1 VERDYKKNVASVKK
15 LASDSYIVSMEM
27 SESVCVVCVCVYAKN
42 LRHGNGCFING
53 RGEVCVFV
61 CVNHE
66 FILYV

>member
-1 VERDYKKNVASVKK
+1 VRG
-15 LASDSYIVSMEM
+15 
-27 SESVCVVCVCVYAKN
+27 VCVVCVCVYIAKN

-66 FILYV
+66 FILYVWKCSSTALRTPVTVTTLE